1 MKTRFLVSIKSWMT
15 RRAALLAVVAGMVTL
30 PLAAQTNF
38 ITLGNNLEAHPTRI
52 LAKYK
57 NQFTP
62 EGSSNALQAAGSRLG
77 SRFQQLPQLAVL
89 DDTDTAPVGNQE
101 ARRARLVNRIND
113 LKRTGL
119 FEYVE
124 PDYLVQAELVPTDQ
138 AFTNGTLWGLRNE
151 GQSGGLAGADIA
163 APAAWDLTTGSTN
176 VIVAVIDTGIRYT
189 HRDLT
194 NQMWRNPGES
204 GSGKENNGLDDDGDG
219 YVDNVFGINA
229 ITGSGNPFD
238 DNNHGTHCAGT
249 IGAAA
254 NDGNPH
260 VGVAWRVRLMAC
272 KFLSAGGSGS
282 SSDAIKCIDFA
293 VSKGAKIL
301 NNSWGGGGY
310 SQALYD
316 SINNARNKGVL
327 FVAAA
332 GNNAGN
338 NDQGPHYP
346 SNYDLDNVISVA
358 ALTRN
363 DQLANF
369 SNYGRNSVD
378 LGAPGQTIYSSVAT
392 SDTAYQNLNGTSMA
406 TPHVAGVAALI
417 MSLYPAADLSELR
430 ERILLGTVPIPALAG
445 RCTTGGRLNAFNSL
459 TVSGSGILQVNVNPP
474 SGSAILASSS
484 QPVYVTVTDLF
495 GVPNASV
502 SGSVSNGATLT
513 FRNDGVAPDAVAS
526 NGVYSAL
533 FAVPA
538 ATNPVTITISANAP
552 GKVGS
557 TNVIT
562 YNVVPPPPNDFF
574 TNATKVPSGGG
585 LYLANNRFATTEF
598 GEPQHAGVS
607 AAVGSLW
614 WAWTPLNNTNVFVDT
629 TGSGGDTVLAVYTGN
644 SVSGLTT
651 VIATND
657 IGLKKQAYVSFNA
670 TGGTA
675 YRIAVSSANTNA
687 LGSLQLRVTPGGQ
700 LDTTPPQ
707 LVVNSPLSG
716 TTVATNRIFLS
727 GTAVDPVPNVTGV
740 SEVLVS
746 VNGAIANSANG
757 TTNWTAPALLAAG
770 LNTIAV
776 TALDAAGNASTP
788 TTIQVTLFPSNPPND
803 IFANAIALTGTSG
816 SNIVSTVNATKE
828 FGEPNHA
835 GNSGGKSAWWTYT
848 PTEDGVLT
856 LGTTNSN
863 FDTLLAV
870 YTGNQV
876 NGLTPIASN
885 DDAYDGV
892 SGGYSGL
899 RAAVR
904 ANQVYRIAVDG
915 YGGVSGT
922 NTVLHYRFAPAT
934 IYHLTINTTG
944 AGTTTPTS
952 LDVASGDSVS
962 VTALANPGSTFSFW
976 DGAVVSVQNPV
987 SVPVHGDSTL
997 TAQFA
1002 PVSFTDGFE
1011 SGNLTGLNWTGAGH
1025 QPWFV
1030 QNTNVAAGTFAA
1042 RSGVITNSQSS
1053 SLVLAGNFHAGLG
1066 SFDLHI
1072 SSEPTWDTL
1081 TFRVDGVIQQTWSG
1095 TNGWTTYAFPL
1106 AAGPHLLEW
1115 RYAKDPNNTV
1125 GADAAFLDNVNLPI
1139 VVAPNAAAP
1148 AWLTPIR
1155 LTEGGLLIQ
1164 MAGQTNQLYLLQ
1176 ASTNLINWQTIAT
1189 NVAAGGFI
1197 QVVDPASQT
1206 MPLRFYRAVVP
1217 VPLAP

>member
-1 MKTRFLVSIKSWMT
+1 MT
-15 RRAALLAVVAGMVTL
+15 RRAALLTVLASLAAL

-38 ITLGNNLEAHPTRI
+38 ISLGNNLEAHPTRI

-57 NQFTP
+57 RQFVP
-62 EGSSNALQAAGSRLG
+62 EANSNVLQAAGSRLKQHFG
-77 SRFQQLPQLAVL
+77 RLPQLVVL
-89 DDTDTAPVGNQE
+89 DDTDPAPGGNAA
-101 ARRARLVNRIND
+101 ARRTRLINRIND

-124 PDYLVQAELVPTDQ
+124 PDYLVQADVVPNDQ
-138 AFTNGTLWGLRNE
+138 AFTDGTLWGLRNQ
-151 GQSGGLAGADIA
+151 GQNGGVAGADIA
-163 APAAWDLTTGSTN
+163 APQAWDLTTGSTN

-204 GSGKENNGLDDDGDG
+204 GGGKENNGIDDDMDG

-238 DNNHGTHCAGT
+238 DHNHGTHVGGT

-272 KFLSAGGSGS
+272 KFLGASGGGST
-282 SSDAIKCIDFA
+282 SDAIECINFA

-316 SINNARNKGVL
+316 AIDDARTQGVL

-332 GNNAGN
+332 GNNGSD

-346 SNYDLDNVISVA
+346 SNYDLDNVVSVA

-363 DQLANF
+363 DQLAGF
-369 SNYGRNSVD
+369 SNYGRDSVD
-378 LGAPGQTIYSSVAT
+378 VGAPGQTIYSSTAA
-392 SDTAYQNLNGTSMA
+392 SDTSYANFDGTSMA

-417 MSLYPAADLSELR
+417 MSLYPAADLTEVR
-430 ERILLGTVPIPALAG
+430 ERIYLGTVPIPALTG

-459 TVSGSGILQVNVNPP
+459 SVSGSGILQVSVNPP

-484 QPVYVTVTDLF
+484 QPIYVTVTDLF
-495 GVPNASV
+495 AVPNAAV

-513 FRNDGVAPDAVAS
+513 FLNDGMPPDAVAS
-526 NGVYSAL
+526 NGVYSAS
-533 FAVPA
+533 FSVPA

-562 YNVVPPPPNDFF
+562 YNVVPPPPNDYF

-585 LYLANNRFATTEF
+585 LYLANNRFATMEA
-598 GEPQHAGVS
+598 GEPQHAGVTTV
-607 AAVGSLW
+607 AGSLW

-629 TGSGGDTVLAVYTGN
+629 TGSGIDTVLAVYTGN
-644 SVSGLTT
+644 TLVSL
-651 VIATND
+651 VPVAATNN

-675 YRIAVSSANTNA
+675 YRIAVASADTNSM
-687 LGSLQLRVTPGGQ
+687 GSLQLRVTPGGQ

-707 LVVNSPLSG
+707 VLVTSPFSG
-716 TTVATNRIFLS
+716 ITVTTNLVFVT
-727 GTAVDPVPNVTGV
+727 GTAADLAPNVTGV

-746 VNGAIANSANG
+746 VNGAIASSANG
-757 TTNWTAPALLAAG
+757 TTNWTSPAFLSPG
-770 LNTIAV
+770 LNTVVA
-776 TALDAAGNASTP
+776 TALDAAGNASAP
-788 TTIQVTLFPSNPPND
+788 ATIQVNYFPNNPPND
-803 IFANAIALTGTSG
+803 IFASAIVLPGTSG
-816 SNIVSTVNATKE
+816 SNIVSTLNATKE
-828 FGEPNHA
+828 FWEPNHA
-835 GNSGGKSAWWTYT
+835 GNSGGKSAWWTFT
-848 PTEDGVLT
+848 SAVDGVLT

-863 FDTLLAV
+863 FDTLLGL

-876 NGLTPIASN
+876 NALTPIASN

-892 SGGYSGL
+892 PGGYSGL
-899 RAAVR
+899 RSAVR
-904 ANQVYRIAVDG
+904 SNVVYRIAVDG

-922 NTVLHYRFAPAT
+922 NAVLHYSFTPAT
-934 IYHLTINTTG
+934 VYHLTINVTG
-944 AGTTTPTS
+944 GGTTSPTS
-952 LDVASGDSVS
+952 LDVASDDTVV
-962 VTALANPGSTFSFW
+962 VTALANPGATFNLW
-976 DGAVVSVQNPV
+976 DGLVVSVNNPV
-987 SVPVHGDSTL
+987 SVQITGDSTL
-997 TAQFA
+997 TAQFL

-1011 SGNLTGLNWTGAGH
+1011 SGNLTALNWMGGGN
-1025 QPWFV
+1025 QPWLV
-1030 QNTNVAAGTFAA
+1030 QNTNVAAGVFAA
-1042 RSGVITNSQSS
+1042 RSGVITNSQTS
-1053 SLVLAGNFHAGLG
+1053 SLFLAGNFHAGMG
-1066 SFDLHI
+1066 SFDVRA
-1072 SSEPTWDTL
+1072 SSEPTWDVL
-1081 TFRVDGVIQQTWSG
+1081 IFRVDGVTQQTWSG
-1095 TNGWTTYAFPL
+1095 EIGWTSYAFPL
-1106 AAGPHLLEW
+1106 AAGPHTLEW
-1115 RYAKDPNNTV
+1115 RYAKDANNSV

-1148 AWLTPIR
+1148 ARLTPRR
-1155 LTEGGLLIQ
+1155 LTDGGLLIELT
-1164 MAGQTNQLYLLQ
+1164 GQTNQLYLLQ
-1176 ASTNLINWQTIAT
+1176 ASTNLTTWQTIAT
-1189 NVAAGGFI
+1189 NVATGGFL
-1197 QVVDPASQT
+1197 QVVDPAST
-1206 MPLRFYRAVVP
+1206 TLPLRFYRAVVP
-1217 VPLAP
+1217 VP